1 MKSVN
6 PYHYLCP
13 VPQDNQVTL
22 VTFSDFSCVVLSI
35 FKSTQYLVNN
45 IHKSLFLDVS
55 LKKAIFLTFC
65 HSIQI
70 IVYLPYS
77 HVILFIFISCFC
89 NFQQYTYNISLR
101 FLLSFFPFHL
111 PCSII
116 QTQQFPHCQDPCYL
130 SFIFCSEMV
139 HASVL
144 CQYFIPKS

>member
-45 IHKSLFLDVS
+45 IHKSLFLDVT

-65 HSIQI
+65 HSI
-70 IVYLPYS
+70 
-77 HVILFIFISCFC
+77 
-89 NFQQYTYNISLR
+89 
-101 FLLSFFPFHL
+101 
-111 PCSII
+111 
-116 QTQQFPHCQDPCYL
+116 
-130 SFIFCSEMV
+130 
-139 HASVL
+139 
-144 CQYFIPKS
+144 